1 MSPAPPPVPGGR
13 TPEER
18 EAARLEREA
27 RRAAREGRP
36 PPQQPRAEPARP
48 DVLRAE
54 ALAPE
59 PAARRAAPA
68 PASAATGTAVPPS
81 RPEETAEHPAA
92 TDGYPAATDGH
103 GRDWLGEARRLT
115 HGGDG
120 GGREPGG
127 RRTARGRRGPGRL
140 IALGALVLI
149 LAAIGWFLVMLLQ
162 PFKDDDGKPVR
173 VTIPQ
178 GSSLSDI
185 ADRLEKSGVIDD
197 AGFFQ
202 LRARINGDSGN
213 LRPGSYE
220 LREDMTYAAALD
232 VLKAGVPPNV
242 VQVAIPEGLSRT
254 EIRPLTAGLRG
265 NYTRATRRSPSL
277 DPSDYGAKRASSL
290 EGFLFPATYEL
301 KKGQRVTRLREQQL
315 AQFKRNFEKVD
326 LGFAKRKNLNAYDV
340 LIIASLVE
348 REAMVAKERP
358 IIASVIYN
366 RLRDDI
372 RLDIDATTRFAVGNW
387 KRPLR
392 VSELQNPSPYNTRV
406 HPGLPPGP
414 IGNPGLA
421 SIKAAAHPARTGFLF
436 YVVKP
441 GTCGKHNFA
450 KTDTEFQGYV
460 NQYNRAREK
469 NGGKS
474 PTTC

>member
-1 MSPAPPPVPGGR
+1 V
-13 TPEER
+13 E
-18 EAARLEREA
+18 
-27 RRAAREGRP
+27 
-36 PPQQPRAEPARP
+36 PQRGKPQRVESLQPSRAEL
-48 DVLRAE
+48 LRAE
-54 ALAPE
+54 APAPGE
-59 PAARRAAPA
+59 PAGQRAGPA
-68 PASAATGTAVPPS
+68 TQPRTTATGTAPPPS
-81 RPEETAEHPAA
+81 PPDETAEHP
-92 TDGYPAATDGH
+92 PATDGH
-103 GRDWLGEARRLT
+103 RRDWLAEARRLT

-120 GGREPGG
+120 GGNVPGG
-127 RRTARGRRGPGRL
+127 PRTARGRRGPGRL
-140 IALGALVLI
+140 IALGALALI
-149 LAAIGWFLVMLLQ
+149 LLGIGWFAVSLLQ
-162 PFKDDDGKPVR
+162 PFKGEGGKAVR

-178 GSSLSDI
+178 GSSLSEI

-202 LRARINGDSGN
+202 LRARISGDSGN

-220 LREDMTYAAALD
+220 FREDMSFSDALA
-232 VLKAGVPPNV
+232 VLKEGVPPNV
-242 VQVAIPEGLSRT
+242 VQVAIPEGLSRK
-254 EIRPLTAGLRG
+254 EIRPLTEGLRG

-277 DPSDYGAKRASSL
+277 DPRDYGAKRPTSL

-301 KKGQRVTRLREQQL
+301 KKGQRVTRLRDQQL

-326 LGFAKRKNLNAYDV
+326 LGYAKRKNLNAYDV

-387 KRPLR
+387 KRPLK
-392 VSELQNPSPYNTRV
+392 VSEIQNRSPYNTRV

-450 KTDTEFQGYV
+450 KSDAEFQGYV
-460 NQYNRAREK
+460 NQYNRARDK